1 MMDLVQMG
9 KHDFYVKMSWS

>member
-1 MMDLVQMG
+1 MDLVQME

>member
-1 MMDLVQMG
+1 MDLVQMG